1 VAAFCT
7 RCGAALAPGVQF
19 CTSCGTPAGAVAPP
33 GVVSGAVYGQPGA
46 APVQPAPGGSGAV
59 KIILIVVAVIVGLG
73 ILSGMAF
80 MFGVWRLSH
89 AVHVS
94 NSGDVVL
101 SAPNGSISTGS
112 SGVSAADLGVPIYPG
127 ASRQAGGMQINTAT
141 GSMVTVVFSTTD
153 PIDKV
158 VDFYKG
164 KLGDNASVI
173 QSPTGAVISA
183 GEKNKQGVVITVG
196 TDNSNGGATT
206 IAIMRTKS
214 K

>member
-1 VAAFCT
+1 MATFCT
-7 RCGAALAPGVQF
+7 WCGTALASGVQF
-19 CTSCGTPAGAVAPP
+19 CTSCGAPAGAAASP
-33 GVVSGAVYGQPGA
+33 GAVYGQPGA
-46 APVQPAPGGSGAV
+46 VAVQPAPGGSSAV

-94 NSGDVVL
+94 SGGDVVV
-101 SAPNGSISTGS
+101 STPTATISTGS
-112 SGVSAADLGVPIYPG
+112 GSGVSAADLGVPIYPG
-127 ASRQAGGMQINTAT
+127 ASRQAGGMQINSAS
-141 GSMVTVVFSTTD
+141 GSMVTAVFSTAD
-153 PIDKV
+153 PVEKV

-173 QSPTGAVISA
+173 QSATGAVISA
-183 GEKNKQGVVITVG
+183 GERNKQGVVITVG